1 MIFLVSVLGFLS
13 LGAQASN
20 QPLDANTTASF
31 TITTTSSYKVT
42 TSGVLQV
49 NFNSIQLT
57 NPPPQA
63 YGFGVYVKTFQ
74 GNWIT
79 SLVWHFGDGEVLDV
93 PYCCQ
98 NSISEVQYHSY
109 AKPGKYT
116 VTVVAM
122 DNMGNSGDAKV
133 TVDWITPIPEYSAF
147 ALPLAATILVALFGA
162 TAIRKRI
169 KQ

>member
-20 QPLDANTTASF
+20 QPLEANTTASF
-31 TITTTSSYKVT
+31 TVTTTSSYQVT
-42 TSGVLQV
+42 TSGLLQV

-63 YGFGVYVKTFQ
+63 YGFGVYAKTFP

-79 SLVWHFGDGEVLDV
+79 RIIWHFGDGEVLDV

-98 NSISEVQYHSY
+98 SSISEVQYHSY
-109 AKPGKYT
+109 AKPGQYT
-116 VTVVAM
+116 VTVVAF
-122 DNMGNSGDAKV
+122 DNIGNFGDAEV
-133 TVDWITPIPEYSAF
+133 TVDWITPIPEYSAY
-147 ALPLAATILVALFGA
+147 AVPLAATILVALFG
-162 TAIRKRI
+162 TVAIRKRS
-169 KQ
+169 K